1 MNLVWLEDFLAL
13 AATGNFSRAAEVRHT
28 SQPAFSRRIRGL
40 EEWLG
45 CDLFD
50 RTSQPARLTATG
62 EWLRPVAEELLARIG
77 RLPSEARA
85 VAELNATTLRLAAT
99 HALSFTFV
107 PRWLQSLEAHTVQ
120 GSIRLLSD
128 VAARC
133 ETLLAQG
140 QVQFVV
146 AHARA
151 GRDAWDGPSVVVGH
165 DMLLPVRAPKAPAGA
180 LLQFSDESGLGQ
192 ISRQELGADLSA
204 LQPVFTAHLASVLKS
219 MALEAKGM
227 AWLPESLVRDDLDA
241 GRLQEVAG
249 PERWRIPL
257 EIRLHRDTAPMSAH
271 AEGFW
276 RAASKLATVSAA
288 PKPTARASTRRAP
301 AG

>member
-13 AATGNFSRAAEVRHT
+13 AATGNFSRAAEARHT

-62 EWLRPVAEELLARIG
+62 EWFRPVAEELLARIG

-128 VAARC
+128 VLARC
-133 ETLLAQG
+133 EALLEEG
-140 QVQFVV
+140 QVQFIV

-151 GRDAWDGPSVVVGH
+151 GLDARDVPSIVVGH
-165 DMLLPVRAPKAPAGA
+165 DMLLPVRAPAAPKSA
-180 LLQFSDESGLGQ
+180 LLQFSEESGLGR
-192 ISRQELGADLSA
+192 ILRQELGGDLNA
-204 LQPVFTAHLASVLKS
+204 LHPVFTAHLASVLKS
-219 MALEAKGM
+219 MALDAKGM
-227 AWLPESLVRDDLDA
+227 AWLPLSLIQDDLDS
-241 GRLQEVAG
+241 GRLQDAAG
-249 PERWRIPL
+249 PENWRVPL
-257 EIRLHRDTAPMSAH
+257 EIRLYRSTAALSAH

-276 RAASKLATVSAA
+276 RAASELAAGGAA
-288 PKPTARASTRRAP
+288 P
-301 AG
+301 GQ